1 MSQDDA
7 LWLNYLVLR
16 PLNHSYSVSGRVA
29 DPCEVANCGNY
40 VHKRPADAVLNICCA
55 SSDSLYCYKND
66 GRITLWKFE
75 GSGKFSL

>member
-1 MSQDDA
+1 VA
-7 LWLNYLVLR
+7 KLR
-16 PLNHSYSVSGRVA
+16 GTAASLPQRQGVRSGG
-29 DPCEVANCGNY
+29 DPFEAANCGNY
-40 VHKRPADAVLNICCA
+40 VRKRPADAVLKICCA